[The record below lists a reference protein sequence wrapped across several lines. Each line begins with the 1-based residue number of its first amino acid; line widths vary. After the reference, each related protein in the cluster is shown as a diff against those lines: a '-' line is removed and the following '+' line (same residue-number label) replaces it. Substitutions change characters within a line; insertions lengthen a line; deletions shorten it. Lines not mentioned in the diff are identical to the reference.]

1 MPISR
6 WADITFA
13 YNNNG
18 YTNVPLG
25 PSWPS
30 NIRKMCHT
38 QGGIFM
44 ALVITTNVASLNAQK
59 NLVGTT
65 RAMDQS
71 LARLSSGFRINQA
84 SDDAAGLAIS
94 ENLRAQIRGLG
105 QANRNSNDGIS
116 LVQVAEG
123 GLNEVSNMLI
133 RLRELGVQAASD
145 TIGDTERKFLDVEY
159 QQLKSEIQRIAEVTT
174 FNGYDL
180 LNGTGGIM
188 DIQVGVHNDPFK
200 DRISFNTAAA
210 NATLDA
216 LGIMA
221 ESLGTKEQAQNS
233 LDVVDT
239 AMVSV
244 NAMRANFGAMQ
255 NRLQST
261 VNNLLIAHENLSA
274 ANSRI
279 RDADI
284 AAESAELTRNTI
296 LKQAGISVL
305 TQANAAQQMALKLLG

>member
-1 MPISR
+1 
-6 WADITFA
+6 
-13 YNNNG
+13 
-18 YTNVPLG
+18 
-25 PSWPS
+25 
-30 NIRKMCHT
+30 
-38 QGGIFM
+38 M

-59 NLVGTT
+59 SLVGTG

-116 LVQVAEG
+116 LVQIAEG
-123 GLNEVSNMLI
+123 GLNEITNMLI

-159 QQLKSEIQRIAEVTT
+159 QQLKSELQRISEVTT

-180 LNGTGGIM
+180 LNGSGSIM
-188 DIQVGVHNDPFK
+188 DIQVGIHNDPFK
-200 DRISFNTAAA
+200 DRISFNTGAA
-210 NATLDA
+210 NATLTA
-216 LGIMA
+216 LGMMA
-221 ESLGTKEQAQNS
+221 EGVSSKEQAQNS
-233 LDVVDT
+233 LDVVDV

-261 VNNLLIAHENLSA
+261 VNNLLISHENLSA

-279 RDADI
+279 RDTDI
-284 AAESAELTRNTI
+284 AAETAELTRNTI

-305 TQANAAQQMALKLLG
+305 GQANQTQQLALKLLG